1 MSKVKKAM
9 ATIICAIAI
18 MCCATPETTVL
29 AATTKTPYGYV
40 WVDSSNGTKHIQFYE
55 YNKSLNSYQITRR
68 VGIRNKNV
76 YSNSGALLYSNV
88 KEAGYSEA
96 GDLYVILSTG
106 NVEKL
111 TYAGKKVSY
120 KVNAVKLN
128 FDTEDLVVTILV
140 TGKGNVKLSDLANIV
155 SPSPTPT
162 PSPTP
167 SPSPTPV
174 NPTPTPANPTPTP
187 TPSKSKNRVERTATS
202 SGQRITAY
210 KDNKS
215 KLKILVEGSK
225 VLNETASVRLSD
237 TVKGAKFLGID
248 TSYNV
253 YLYEVNGNLYRFKF
267 GSWYSAETMKLNG
280 TYISSKNDSNGFLN
294 SITTS
299 KGTYK
304 VINLNK
310 PSVWQAKKTY
320 AVNKS
325 TYATLY
331 TKGSSTSKTLN
342 LKNGIL
348 YLNGKKV
355 STKVT
360 KFGFVNAKKF
370 VLVKSGKVFTANIT
384 TPTKLKAVNTKK
396 KGTIKPGK
404 LGLITTA
411 TIGGKAVK
419 LS

>member
-18 MCCATPETTVL
+18 MCCTTQATTVS
-29 AATTKTPYGYV
+29 AATANAPYGYS
-40 WVDSSNGTKHIQFYE
+40 WNDDNTGNKHIQFYE
-55 YNKSLNSYQITRR
+55 FDKNLNSYRITRR
-68 VGIRNKNV
+68 VMMKNKNL

-88 KEAGYSEA
+88 KEAGYSA
-96 GDLYVILSTG
+96 TGDLYVILSTG

-128 FDTEDLVVTILV
+128 FDTEDLVVTIMV
-140 TGKGNVKLSDLANIV
+140 TGKGNVKLADLASVAN
-155 SPSPTPT
+155 PTPT
-162 PSPTP
+162 PSP
-167 SPSPTPV
+167 SPSPTPA

-215 KLKILVEGSK
+215 KLKILVAGSK
-225 VLNETASVRLSD
+225 VLNEIASVRLSD
-237 TVKGAKFLGID
+237 TTKGAKFLGID
-248 TSYNV
+248 TSYGV
-253 YLYEVNGNLYRFKF
+253 YLYETNGTLYRFKF

-280 TYISSKNDSNGFLN
+280 SFVSSKNDSNGFLN
-294 SITTS
+294 SITTN

-304 VINLNK
+304 VSSLNK
-310 PSVWQAKKTY
+310 PSVWKAKKTY

-325 TYATLY
+325 TYVTLY
-331 TKGSSTSKTLN
+331 TKGSSSSKTLKL
-342 LKNGIL
+342 LKGTL

-355 STKVT
+355 TNKVT
-360 KFGFVNAKKF
+360 KFGFINAKKF
-370 VLVKSGKVFTANIT
+370 VLLKSGKVYTASISS
-384 TPTKLKAVNTKK
+384 PTKIKVVNSKK
-396 KGTIKPGK
+396 KGNFKPGK
-404 LGLITTA
+404 LGLVSTA
-411 TIGGKAVK
+411 TIGGKSVK

>member
-18 MCCATPETTVL
+18 MCCTTQATTVS
-29 AATTKTPYGYV
+29 AATANAPYGYS
-40 WVDSSNGTKHIQFYE
+40 WNDDNTGNKHIQFYE
-55 YNKSLNSYQITRR
+55 FDKNLNSYRITRR
-68 VGIRNKNV
+68 VMMKNKNL

-88 KEAGYSEA
+88 KEAGYSA
-96 GDLYVILSTG
+96 TGDLYVILSTG

-128 FDTEDLVVTILV
+128 FDTEDLVVTIMV
-140 TGKGNVKLSDLANIV
+140 TGKGNVKLADLASVAN
-155 SPSPTPT
+155 PTPT
-162 PSPTP
+162 PSP
-167 SPSPTPV
+167 SPSPTPA

-215 KLKILVEGSK
+215 KLKILVAGSK

-248 TSYNV
+248 TTYSV
-253 YLYEVNGNLYRFKF
+253 YLYETNGTLYRFKF

-280 TYISSKNDSNGFLN
+280 SFISSKNDSNGFLN
-294 SITTS
+294 SITTN
-299 KGTYK
+299 KRTYK
-304 VINLNK
+304 VSSLNK
-310 PSVWQAKKTY
+310 PSVWKAKKTY

-325 TYATLY
+325 TYVTLY
-331 TKGSSTSKTLN
+331 TKGSSSSKTLKL
-342 LKNGIL
+342 LKGTL

-355 STKVT
+355 TNKVT
-360 KFGFVNAKKF
+360 KFGFINAKKF
-370 VLVKSGKVFTANIT
+370 VLLKSGKVYTASISS
-384 TPTKLKAVNTKK
+384 PTKIKVVNSKK
-396 KGTIKPGK
+396 KGNFKPGK
-404 LGLITTA
+404 LGLVSTA
-411 TIGGKAVK
+411 TIGGKSVK

>member
-1 MSKVKKAM
+1 MSKVKKVM

-18 MCCATPETTVL
+18 MCCTTQATTVS
-29 AATTKTPYGYV
+29 AATANAPYGYS
-40 WVDSSNGTKHIQFYE
+40 WNDDNTGNKHIQFYE
-55 YNKSLNSYQITRR
+55 FDKNLNSYRITRR
-68 VGIRNKNV
+68 VMMKNKNL

-88 KEAGYSEA
+88 KEAGYSA
-96 GDLYVILSTG
+96 TGDLYVILSTG

-128 FDTEDLVVTILV
+128 FDTEDLVVTIMV
-140 TGKGNVKLSDLANIV
+140 TGKGNVKLADLASVAN
-155 SPSPTPT
+155 PTPT
-162 PSPTP
+162 PSP
-167 SPSPTPV
+167 SPSPTPA

-215 KLKILVEGSK
+215 KLKILVAGSK

-248 TSYNV
+248 TTYSV
-253 YLYEVNGNLYRFKF
+253 YLYETNGTLYRFKF

-280 TYISSKNDSNGFLN
+280 SFVSSKNDSNGFLN
-294 SITTS
+294 SITTN

-304 VINLNK
+304 VSSLNK
-310 PSVWQAKKTY
+310 PSVWKAKKTY
-320 AVNKS
+320 AVNKTS
-325 TYATLY
+325 YVTLY
-331 TKGSSTSKTLN
+331 TKGTTTSKTLN
-342 LKNGIL
+342 LKNGNL

-355 STKVT
+355 TNKVT

-370 VLVKSGKVFTANIT
+370 VLIKSGKVFTANIT
-384 TPTKLKAVNTKK
+384 TPTKLKAVNRKK
-396 KGTIKPGK
+396 KGTFKPGK
-404 LGLITTA
+404 LGLVSTA
-411 TIGGKAVK
+411 TIGGKSVK

>member
-1 MSKVKKAM
+1 MSKVKKVM

-18 MCCATPETTVL
+18 MCCTTQATTVS
-29 AATTKTPYGYV
+29 AATKIPYGYT
-40 WVDSSNGTKHIQFYE
+40 WVDSNTGTKHVQFYE

-88 KEAGYSEA
+88 KEAGYSA
-96 GDLYVILSTG
+96 TGDLYVILSTG

-128 FDTEDLVVTILV
+128 FDTEDLVVTIMV
-140 TGKGNVKLSDLANIV
+140 TGKGNVKLADLASVAN
-155 SPSPTPT
+155 PTPT
-162 PSPTP
+162 PSP
-167 SPSPTPV
+167 SPSPTPA

-215 KLKILVEGSK
+215 KLKILVAGSK

-237 TVKGAKFLGID
+237 TTKGAKFLGID
-248 TSYNV
+248 TSYSV
-253 YLYEVNGNLYRFKF
+253 YLYETNGTLYRFKF

-280 TYISSKNDSNGFLN
+280 SFVSSKNDSNGFLN
-294 SITTS
+294 SITTN

-304 VINLNK
+304 VSSLNK
-310 PSVWQAKKTY
+310 PSVWKAKKTY
-320 AVNKS
+320 AVNKTS
-325 TYATLY
+325 YVTLY
-331 TKGSSTSKTLN
+331 TKGTTTSKTLN
-342 LKNGIL
+342 LKNGNL

-355 STKVT
+355 TNKVT

-370 VLVKSGKVFTANIT
+370 VLIKSGKVFTANIT
-384 TPTKLKAVNTKK
+384 TPTKLKAVNRKK
-396 KGTIKPGK
+396 KGTFKPGK
-404 LGLITTA
+404 LGLVSTA
-411 TIGGKAVK
+411 TIGGKLVK

>member
-18 MCCATPETTVL
+18 MCCTTQATTVS
-29 AATTKTPYGYV
+29 AATANAPYGYS
-40 WVDSSNGTKHIQFYE
+40 WNDDNTGNKHIQFYE
-55 YNKSLNSYQITRR
+55 FDKNLNSYRITRR
-68 VGIRNKNV
+68 VMMKNKNL

-88 KEAGYSEA
+88 KEAGYSA
-96 GDLYVILSTG
+96 TGDLYVILSTG

-128 FDTEDLVVTILV
+128 FDTEDLVVTIMV
-140 TGKGNVKLSDLANIV
+140 TGKGNVKLADLASVAN
-155 SPSPTPT
+155 PTPT
-162 PSPTP
+162 PSP
-167 SPSPTPV
+167 SPSPTPA

-215 KLKILVEGSK
+215 KLKILVAGSK

-248 TSYNV
+248 TTYSV
-253 YLYEVNGNLYRFKF
+253 YLYETNGTLYRFKF

-280 TYISSKNDSNGFLN
+280 SFVSSKNDSNGFLN
-294 SITTS
+294 SITTN

-304 VINLNK
+304 VSSLNK
-310 PSVWQAKKTY
+310 PSVWKAKKTY

-325 TYATLY
+325 TYVTLY
-331 TKGSSTSKTLN
+331 TKGSSSSKTLKL
-342 LKNGIL
+342 LKGTL

-355 STKVT
+355 TNKVT
-360 KFGFVNAKKF
+360 KFGFINAKKF
-370 VLVKSGKVFTANIT
+370 VLLKSGKVYTASISS
-384 TPTKLKAVNTKK
+384 PTKIKVVNSKK
-396 KGTIKPGK
+396 KGNFKPGK
-404 LGLITTA
+404 LGLVSTA
-411 TIGGKAVK
+411 TIGGKSVK

>member
-1 MSKVKKAM
+1 MSKVKKVM

-18 MCCATPETTVL
+18 MCCTTQATTVS
-29 AATTKTPYGYV
+29 AATKIPYGYT
-40 WVDSSNGTKHIQFYE
+40 WVDSNTGTKHVQFYE

-88 KEAGYSEA
+88 KEAGYSA
-96 GDLYVILSTG
+96 TGDLYVILSTG

-128 FDTEDLVVTILV
+128 FDTEDLVVTIMV
-140 TGKGNVKLSDLANIV
+140 TGKGNVKLADLASVAN
-155 SPSPTPT
+155 PTPT
-162 PSPTP
+162 PSP
-167 SPSPTPV
+167 SPSPTPA

-215 KLKILVEGSK
+215 KLKILVAGSK

-248 TSYNV
+248 TTYSV
-253 YLYEVNGNLYRFKF
+253 YLYETNGTLYRFKF

-280 TYISSKNDSNGFLN
+280 SFVSSKNDSNGFLN
-294 SITTS
+294 SITTN

-304 VINLNK
+304 VSSLNK
-310 PSVWQAKKTY
+310 PSVWKAKKTY

-325 TYATLY
+325 TYVTLY
-331 TKGSSTSKTLN
+331 TKGSSSSKTLKI
-342 LKNGIL
+342 LKGTL

-355 STKVT
+355 TNKVT
-360 KFGFVNAKKF
+360 KFGFINAKKF
-370 VLVKSGKVFTANIT
+370 VLLKSGKVYTASISS
-384 TPTKLKAVNTKK
+384 PTKIKVVNSKK
-396 KGTIKPGK
+396 KGNFKPGK
-404 LGLITTA
+404 LGLVSTA
-411 TIGGKAVK
+411 TIGGKSVK

>member
-1 MSKVKKAM
+1 MSKKVRNIVTAM
-9 ATIICAIAI
+9 LCTMAL
-18 MCCATPETTVL
+18 MCCAVPTTAS
-29 AATTKTPYGYV
+29 AATAKNPYGYS
-40 WVDSSNGTKHIQFYE
+40 WVDDSNGNKHIQFYE
-55 YNKSLNSYQITRR
+55 YTKNTYMITRR
-68 VGIRNKNV
+68 VIIKNKNV
-76 YSNSGALLYSNV
+76 YSYDGKLLYSNV

-96 GDLYVILSTG
+96 GDLYMILSTG

-111 TYAGKKVSY
+111 TYARKKVSY

-128 FDTEDLVVTILV
+128 FDAEDLVTSILV
-140 TGKGNVKLSDLANIV
+140 TGKGNVKLSDLANIN
-155 SPSPTPT
+155 PTPT

-167 SPSPTPV
+167 SPSPSPAPV
-174 NPTPTPANPTPTP
+174 SPTPTP
-187 TPSKSKNRVERTATS
+187 TNPSPSPTPIPAKAKNRVERTDANGS
-202 SGQRITAY
+202 QKVIAY
-210 KDNKS
+210 QNNKKKMQLLIS
-215 KLKILVEGSK
+215 GSK

-248 TSYNV
+248 TSYSV
-253 YLYEVNGNLYRFKF
+253 YLYETNGTLYRFKF

-280 TYISSKNDSNGFLN
+280 TFKSSKNDSNGFLE
-294 SITTS
+294 SVTTN

-304 VINLNK
+304 VSSLNK
-310 PSVWQAKKTY
+310 PSVWKAKKTY
-320 AVNKS
+320 AVNKA
-325 TYATLY
+325 TYVTLY
-331 TKGSSTSKTLN
+331 TKGTTTSKTLSI
-342 LKNGIL
+342 KNGTL

-355 STKVT
+355 TTKVT

-384 TPTKLKAVNTKK
+384 TPTKLKAVNSKK

-411 TIGGKAVK
+411 TIGGKSVK